1 MDPLINVKSVTHHL
15 IQKES
20 LKSML
25 NMLNIEGKAV
35 VGNNDAKNIKENDIP
50 KIELH
55 HKNLSLRKI
64 ESIF

>member
-35 VGNNDAKNIKENDIP
+35 VGNNDAKNIKENDNQQ
-50 KIELH
+50 H
-55 HKNLSLRKI
+55 HKNLSLTKI
-64 ESIF
+64 GSIF